1 MLRGFEVVHAAGA
14 ELEGQRDRTPL
25 GELVRVQAE
34 REPVLPA
41 RLQVA
46 SRLRHLERP
55 TLQKYVGESGQGCCF
70 WQHIMDHELHVLC
83 RAIELGWDRVRSE
96 KGRIYIHGVA
106 MCRVVDRTQGLQLR
120 LAVEPVA

>member
-41 RLQVA
+41 RLKLA
-46 SRLRHLERP
+46 SRLRHLER
-55 TLQKYVGESGQGCCF
+55 TTHQKDVGESGQGRCF
-70 WQHIMDHELHVLC
+70 WQHFMDHELHVLC
-83 RAIELGWDRVRSE
+83 RAIELGWNRVRS
-96 KGRIYIHGVA
+96 KKCWIYIYRA
-106 MCRVVDRTQGLQLR
+106 TAACFLDRTQGLQLR
-120 LAVEPVA
+120 LAVEAVA